1 MRFIDDYYLAMDG
14 TMNPANQSTFS
25 QTRALGDGEDKPFE
39 AVPKPSGQGAIRG
52 LPEPKA
58 DQLARILEH
67 YGLALAAGFAWIFL
81 IAAFAVERW
90 TGAPNSAVMA
100 LYAGS
105 YLAGGTLA
113 ARTAIDDLLQCV
125 VNIDLLM
132 VLAAI
137 GAALLGAW
145 AEGAVLLGLFST
157 SNALE
162 FYALRRTRTAVRSL
176 MDLSPVEASLLV
188 GGVERRVGV
197 GKLQPGD
204 IVVVRPGEKIPAD
217 ARIVTGLTEVN
228 QAAITG
234 ESMPVVKT
242 VNDDVFAGTINGT
255 GALETRVTHAA
266 SETTLARITRMVESA
281 QSQKSRAE
289 RFTDAFE
296 GPYAIGVIAFAA
308 LVAIVPMLFGA
319 DPSEAFYRGMTLLVV
334 ASPCALVISTPAA
347 TLSAIA
353 SAARN
358 GVLVKGG
365 SYLDELGV
373 VDTIAFDKTGTLT
386 LGRLRLTDFVVF
398 DGRSEDAV
406 LRAVATAEH
415 LSEHP
420 IAEAIARAAKD
431 LGLSLGTPAH
441 FTSEPGRGVTA
452 EVDGNFIAA
461 GSEGL
466 FASLRIPVSPSV
478 LATAAG
484 IRGQGRTAILAGD
497 RSGIMAVFGVA
508 DHVRPGAADAI
519 AALRVKGVKR
529 IVMLTGD
536 NALVGRAIASQIGID
551 EVFADLQPE
560 QKLVKIQELR
570 RGGKVA
576 MVGDGVN
583 DAPALATADLGIA
596 MGAGGTDV
604 ALETADIVLIT
615 GDLRRLPFAIGL
627 SRRMRTVIRAS
638 IAFALS
644 VIAVLALSTLFV
656 GIPLPVGVVGHEG
669 STIVVV
675 LAGLTLL
682 TYSAREKRSTL
693 RPERGRPAWTRAFA
707 NNRSFPHDPAND
719 RSGNDA

>member
-1 MRFIDDYYLAMDG
+1 MNQASQSSFSRAAVEGERRPG
-14 TMNPANQSTFS
+14 TREPDSTTLHQDMARTQREAES
-25 QTRALGDGEDKPFE
+25 TGIALF
-39 AVPKPSGQGAIRG
+39 
-52 LPEPKA
+52 
-58 DQLARILEH
+58 LEH
-67 YGLALAAGFAWIFL
+67 YGLALAAAFAWILL

-90 TGAPNSAVMA
+90 TGAPHSVVVG

-113 ARTAIDDLLQCV
+113 TRSAVEDLFQRV

-137 GAALLGAW
+137 GAAILGAW
-145 AEGAVLLGLFST
+145 AEGAILLGLFST

-162 FYALRRTRTAVRSL
+162 FYALRRTRTAVHSL
-176 MDLSPVEASLLV
+176 MDLSPVEATLLV
-188 GGVERRVGV
+188 DGNERRVGV
-197 GKLQPGD
+197 EELKPGD
-204 IVVVRPGEKIPAD
+204 IVIVRPGEKIPAD
-217 ARIVTGLTEVN
+217 ADIVSGLSEVN

-242 VNDDVFAGTINGT
+242 VHDEVFAGTINGT
-255 GALETRVTHAA
+255 GAFEARVTHAA
-266 SETTLARITRMVESA
+266 SETTLARIARMVESA
-281 QSQKSRAE
+281 QAQKSRAE

-308 LVAIVPMLFGA
+308 LVTVVPMLFGA
-319 DPSEAFYRGMTLLVV
+319 NPADAFYRGMTLLVV

-373 VDTIAFDKTGTLT
+373 IETIAFDKTGTLT
-386 LGRLRLTDFVVF
+386 LGRPSVTDLVVF
-398 DGRSEDAV
+398 DGQSEDAV

-420 IAEAIARAAKD
+420 IAQAIVRAARD
-431 LGLSLGTPAH
+431 RGLALGTPAR

-452 EVDGNFIAA
+452 EVDGGFVAA
-461 GSEGL
+461 GNEGL
-466 FASLRIPVSPSV
+466 FESLGMSVPPDV
-478 LATAAG
+478 LATVMV
-484 IRGQGRTAILAGD
+484 IREEGRTAIFAGD
-497 RSGIMAVFGVA
+497 RDGIVAVIGVA
-508 DHVRPGAADAI
+508 DQVRPGAAEAI
-519 AALRVKGVKR
+519 ADLKARGVKR

-536 NALVGRAIASQIGID
+536 NELVGRAIASQVGID

-560 QKLVKIQELR
+560 GKLAKIRALR
-570 RGGKVA
+570 QQGKVA

-596 MGAGGTDV
+596 MGVGGTDV
-604 ALETADIVLIT
+604 ALETSDIVLVT
-615 GDLRRLPFAIGL
+615 SDLGRLPFAIGL
-627 SRRMRTVIRAS
+627 SRRMRAIIRAS

-656 GIPLPVGVVGHEG
+656 GIPLPLGVVGHEG

-682 TYSAREKRSTL
+682 AYRSEPTQSAHRTHPSPSLSNLIEPTS
-693 RPERGRPAWTRAFA
+693 
-707 NNRSFPHDPAND
+707 
-719 RSGNDA
+719 

>member
-1 MRFIDDYYLAMDG
+1 MTLHQDVARSQPEAESTGIARFL
-14 TMNPANQSTFS
+14 S
-25 QTRALGDGEDKPFE
+25 Q
-39 AVPKPSGQGAIRG
+39 
-52 LPEPKA
+52 
-58 DQLARILEH
+58 
-67 YGLALAAGFAWIFL
+67 YGLALAALSAWILL

-90 TGAPNSAVMA
+90 TGAPHSVVVA

-113 ARTAIDDLLQCV
+113 TRSAIEDLFQRV

-132 VLAAI
+132 VLAAL
-137 GAALLGAW
+137 GAAILGAW
-145 AEGAVLLGLFST
+145 AEGAILLGLFST

-176 MDLSPVEASLLV
+176 MDLSPVEATLLV
-188 GGVERRVGV
+188 DGNERRVGV
-197 GKLQPGD
+197 EELRPGD
-204 IVVVRPGEKIPAD
+204 IVIVRPGEKIPAD
-217 ARIVTGLTEVN
+217 ADIVSGLSEVN

-234 ESMPVVKT
+234 ESMPVVRS
-242 VNDDVFAGTINGT
+242 VHDEVFAGTINGT
-255 GALETRVTHAA
+255 GAFEARVTHAA
-266 SETTLARITRMVESA
+266 SETTLARIARMVESA
-281 QSQKSRAE
+281 QAQKSRAE

-308 LVAIVPMLFGA
+308 LVTVIPMLFGA
-319 DPSEAFYRGMTLLVV
+319 DPSDAFYRGMTLLVV

-365 SYLDELGV
+365 SNLDDLAV
-373 VDTIAFDKTGTLT
+373 IDTITFDKTGTLT
-386 LGRLRLTDFVVF
+386 LGRPSLTDLVVF
-398 DGRSEDAV
+398 DGRCEDTV
-406 LRAVATAEH
+406 LRTVATAEH

-420 IAEAIARAAKD
+420 IAQAIVRAARD
-431 LGLSLGTPAH
+431 RGLALGTPAQ

-452 EVDGNFIAA
+452 EVDGGFIAA
-461 GSEGL
+461 GNEGL
-466 FASLRIPVSPSV
+466 FESLGISV
-478 LATAAG
+478 PPDILATAMA
-484 IRGQGRTAILAGD
+484 IREEGRTAILAGD
-497 RSGIMAVFGVA
+497 RDGIVTVIGVA
-508 DHVRPGAADAI
+508 DQVRPGAAEAI
-519 AALRVKGVKR
+519 ADLKAKGIER

-536 NALVGRAIASQIGID
+536 NALVGQAIARQVGID
-551 EVFADLQPE
+551 EVLADLTPHE
-560 QKLVKIQELR
+560 KLVKVRGLR
-570 RGGKVA
+570 QMGKLA

-604 ALETADIVLIT
+604 ALETSDIVLVT
-615 GDLRRLPFAIGL
+615 SDLSRLPFAIGL
-627 SRRMRTVIRAS
+627 SRRMRTIIRAS

-656 GIPLPVGVVGHEG
+656 GIPLPLGVVGHEG

-682 TYSAREKRSTL
+682 GY
-693 RPERGRPAWTRAFA
+693 GRRK
-707 NNRSFPHDPAND
+707 
-719 RSGNDA
+719 G